1 MNPKK
6 LIGAITIGAAIGV
19 AFWGYERSQSFSGKL
34 SSVLGGSLPNDV
46 LIAYAVAAA
55 MVASGLWLLLKR

>member
-6 LIGAITIGAAIGV
+6 LIGLITVGAAVGA
-19 AFWGYERSQSFSGKL
+19 AFWGYERSQGLAVKL
-34 SSVLGGSLPNDV
+34 SSSVSGSLPNDV

-55 MVASGLWLLLKR
+55 MAVSGFWLIFKR